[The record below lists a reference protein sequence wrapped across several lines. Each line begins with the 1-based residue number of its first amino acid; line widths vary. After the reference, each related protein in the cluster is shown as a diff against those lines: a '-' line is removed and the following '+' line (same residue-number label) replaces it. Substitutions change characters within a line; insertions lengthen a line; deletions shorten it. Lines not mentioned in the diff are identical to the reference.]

1 MIKYSKSIRR
11 STTLAAGILSIVLT
25 VVPAA
30 IYFVMAFSHMT
41 GVLETEGEINAR
53 VVGALVVANPKMW
66 EFEELRLKE
75 LLARRST
82 ETAERRVLYD
92 LKGQVIAES
101 TNRMLPPLL
110 SKSFPV
116 YDAGHQVANLEVS
129 CSLAPTLMVT
139 ALLFLVGGTAGWF
152 TFFRLRTVPLRA
164 IEDAYRGL
172 KQSEEKYRSVYES
185 LNEGLALYRTVAG
198 SGGYLDM
205 VLADV
210 NPAAVS
216 VFGFGR
222 DDIGK
227 SILQVQGGLFAPV
240 REALRGAPAEVSL
253 ELTQEG
259 AGRVFTVNAFPMGD
273 GMVAT
278 LLEDVTEKKRSAEQ
292 LENLAYYDSLTGLL
306 NRRMLLDRMEH
317 TLGIAQREGLKMA
330 TLFFDLNGFKPINDT
345 MGHEA
350 GDQILIEVGRRLKSA
365 VRKKD
370 TLARLG
376 GDEFVVVATLDTEDN
391 ASCIA
396 QNLLRKLAPVYEV
409 GGREVFVGAS
419 IGISIY
425 PDDGA
430 TPETLLKNA
439 DIAMYNAKKPG
450 IEFCFYS
457 AQMNQKLQERTKLE
471 FELWMALEREEFFL
485 EYQPI
490 VDARTGRIAAVE
502 ALVRWMSPERGRV
515 MPDAFI
521 PLAESTGIILPLGE
535 WVLKTACTKLR
546 QWLDAGGLP
555 LRMSVNISGCQFM
568 RSELCR
574 LVEEAAEQSGV
585 DLALLELELTE
596 TCLIK
601 DVEETATK
609 LWRLK
614 GLNVSIGIDDFG
626 TGYSS
631 LQYLKNFPIDHLKID
646 RAFIRNVCEL
656 PDERAIVDAI
666 IGIAK
671 AMELH
676 VIAEGVETLEQA
688 EYLRHRGCDELQGY
702 YYHRPLSEERL
713 LEVLREERERLGIA
727 AGAAGGGE
735 AGVKDVAGG
744 NVEGSGGGVPAPPV

>member
-1 MIKYSKSIRR
+1 MNRHSQSIRR
-11 STTLAAGILSIVLT
+11 STTLTAGILSAVLT
-25 VVPAA
+25 VVPPA

-41 GVLETEGEINAR
+41 GVIETEGEINAR
-53 VVGALVVANPKMW
+53 VVGTLVVANPKMW

-82 ETAERRVLYD
+82 DTAETRVLYN

-101 TNRMLPPLL
+101 SDQVLRPLL
-110 SKSFPV
+110 SQAFPV
-116 YDAGHQVANLEVS
+116 YDAGHQVANLVVS
-129 CSLAPTLMVT
+129 RSLAPTLMVT
-139 ALLFLVGGTAGWF
+139 TLLFCLGALAAGF

-164 IEDAYRGL
+164 IENAYRNL

-185 LNEGLALYRTVAG
+185 LNEGLALYRTIPV
-198 SGGYLDM
+198 GGAEIDL
-205 VLADV
+205 VLADI
-210 NPAAVS
+210 NPTAVS

-227 SILQVQGGLFAPV
+227 SILQLQGGLFAPV
-240 REALRGAPAEVSL
+240 REALQGAPAEVSL

-259 AGRVFTVNAFPMGD
+259 AGRVFTVNAFAMGD

-317 TLGIAQREGLKMA
+317 TLGTAQRDGIKMA

-350 GDQILIEVGRRLKSA
+350 GDQILIEVARRLKSS

-425 PDDGA
+425 PDDGTA
-430 TPETLLKNA
+430 PETLLKNA

-457 AQMNQKLQERTKLE
+457 AQMNQKLQERTRLE

-490 VDARTGRIAAVE
+490 MDARTGRIAAVE
-502 ALVRWMSPERGRV
+502 ALVRWMSPEKGRV
-515 MPDAFI
+515 MPDSFI
-521 PLAESTGIILPLGE
+521 PLAEATGIIVPLGE

-546 QWLDAGGLP
+546 QWLDAGCLP
-555 LRMSVNISGCQFM
+555 IRMSVNISGCHFM

-574 LVEEAAEQSGV
+574 MVEEAAEQTGV
-585 DLALLELELTE
+585 DLGLLELELTE
-596 TCLIK
+596 TCLVK
-601 DVEETATK
+601 DVEETAAK
-609 LWRLK
+609 LWYLK

-646 RAFIRNVCEL
+646 RAFIKNVCEL
-656 PDERAIVDAI
+656 PDERAIVEAI

-688 EYLRHRGCDELQGY
+688 QYLAHRGCDELQGY

-713 LEVLREERERLGIA
+713 LEVLREERERFEQGTVGGA
-727 AGAAGGGE
+727 CEAGAGGG
-735 AGVKDVAGG
+735 ADVA
-744 NVEGSGGGVPAPPV
+744 APVAVME

>member
-1 MIKYSKSIRR
+1 MIRHSQSIRR
-11 STTLAAGILSIVLT
+11 STTLTAGILSAVLT
-25 VVPAA
+25 VVPPA

-41 GVLETEGEINAR
+41 GVIETEGEINAR
-53 VVGALVVANPKMW
+53 VVGTLVVANPRMW

-82 ETAERRVLYD
+82 ETAEKRVLYN
-92 LKGQVIAES
+92 LQGQVIAES
-101 TNRMLPPLL
+101 SDKMLPPLL
-110 SKSFPV
+110 SQTFPV
-116 YDAGHQVANLEVS
+116 HDAGHQVANLVVS
-129 CSLAPTLMVT
+129 RSLAPTLMVT
-139 ALLFLVGGTAGWF
+139 ALLFCLGALAAGF

-164 IEDAYRGL
+164 IDNAYRSL

-185 LNEGLALYRTVAG
+185 LNEGLALYRTVPG
-198 SGGYLDM
+198 SGTDIDL
-205 VLADV
+205 VLADI
-210 NPAAVS
+210 NPAAAS

-240 REALRGAPAEVSL
+240 REALQGAPAEVSL

-259 AGRVFTVNAFPMGD
+259 AGRVFVVNAFPMGD

-292 LENLAYYDSLTGLL
+292 LEHLAYYDSLTGLL

-317 TLGIAQREGLKMA
+317 TIGIAQREGLKMA

-350 GDQILIEVGRRLKSA
+350 GDQILIEVGQRLKSS

-396 QNLLRKLAPVYEV
+396 QNLLRKLSPVYEV
-409 GGREVFVGAS
+409 GGREVYVGAS
-419 IGISIY
+419 IGISVY
-425 PDDGA
+425 PDDGT

-450 IEFCFYS
+450 VEFCFYS
-457 AQMNQKLQERTKLE
+457 TQMNQKLQERTRLE

-490 VDARTGRIAAVE
+490 MDARTGRIAAVE
-502 ALVRWMSPERGRV
+502 ALVRWMSPEKGRV
-515 MPDAFI
+515 MPDSFI
-521 PLAESTGIILPLGE
+521 PLAEATGIIIPLGE
-535 WVLKTACTKLR
+535 WVLKTACNKLR
-546 QWLDAGGLP
+546 QWLDAGCLP

-596 TCLIK
+596 TCLVK
-601 DVEETATK
+601 NVEETATK
-609 LWRLK
+609 LWHLK

-676 VIAEGVETLEQA
+676 VIAEGVETREQA
-688 EYLRHRGCDELQGY
+688 EFLAQRGCDELQGY

-713 LEVLREERERLGIA
+713 LEVLRDERERRETGA
-727 AGAAGGGE
+727 GTAGAGE
-735 AGVKDVAGG
+735 AGMKDAG
-744 NVEGSGGGVPAPPV
+744 VEGAPAPVQPV

>member
-1 MIKYSKSIRR
+1 MIEHSRSIRR
-11 STTLAAGILSIVLT
+11 STTITAGILSAVLT
-25 VVPAA
+25 MVPPA

-41 GVLETEGEINAR
+41 GVIETEGEINAR
-53 VVGALVVANPKMW
+53 VVGTLVVANPKMW

-82 ETAERRVLYD
+82 QTTERRVLYN
-92 LKGQVIAES
+92 LKGEVVAES
-101 TNRMLPPLL
+101 SDKVLPPIL

-116 YDAGHQVANLEVS
+116 HDAGHRVAVLVVS
-129 CSLAPTLMVT
+129 RSLAPTLMVT
-139 ALLFLVGGTAGWF
+139 ALLLCLGAIGAGF

-164 IEDAYRGL
+164 IENAYRSL

-185 LNEGLALYRTVAG
+185 LKEGLALYRIVAG
-198 SGGYLDM
+198 DGGEADL
-205 VLADV
+205 VLADT
-210 NPAAVS
+210 NPAAAS

-227 SILQVQGGLFAPV
+227 SIRQLQGGLFAPV
-240 REALRGAPAEVSL
+240 RGAVQGALQGEVSL
-253 ELTQEG
+253 ELEQEG
-259 AGRVFTVNAFPMGD
+259 TGRVFTVNTFPMGE

-292 LENLAYYDSLTGLL
+292 LETLAYYDSLTGLL

-317 TLGIAQREGLKMA
+317 TIDVAQREGLKMA

-345 MGHEA
+345 LGHEA
-350 GDQILIEVGRRLKSA
+350 GDQILIEVARRLKNS

-376 GDEFVVVATLDTEDN
+376 GDEFVVVATLDKEEN

-396 QNLLRKLAPVYEV
+396 QNLLRRLTPVYEV
-409 GGREVFVGAS
+409 SGREVYVGAS
-419 IGISIY
+419 IGVSVY
-425 PDDGA
+425 PDDG
-430 TPETLLKNA
+430 TSPENLLKNA
-439 DIAMYNAKKPG
+439 DIAMYNAKKRPDV
-450 IEFCFYS
+450 EFCFYS
-457 AQMNQKLQERTKLE
+457 AQMNQKLQDRMRLE
-471 FELWMALEREEFFL
+471 FDLWMALDRDEFFL

-490 VDARTGRIAAVE
+490 VDARSGRIAAVE
-502 ALVRWMSPERGRV
+502 ALVRWMSPEKGRV

-521 PLAESTGIILPLGE
+521 PMAEETGIIIPLGG
-535 WVLKTACTKLR
+535 WVLNTACLKLR
-546 QWLDAGGLP
+546 QWQEAGCRP
-555 LRMSVNISGCQFM
+555 LRMSVNISGRQFV
-568 RSELCR
+568 RGDLCR
-574 LVEEAAEQSGV
+574 TVEEVVEQSGV
-585 DLALLELELTE
+585 DPALLELELTE

-601 DVEETATK
+601 NVDETIAK
-609 LWRLK
+609 LCRLK

-646 RAFIRNVCEL
+646 RAFIKNVCEL

-676 VIAEGVETLEQA
+676 VIAEGVESREQA
-688 EYLRHRGCDELQGY
+688 EYLAQRGCDELQGY

-713 LEVLREERERLGIA
+713 LEVLREERMREEAGSVWTGG
-727 AGAAGGGE
+727 AGAPA
-735 AGVKDVAGG
+735 
-744 NVEGSGGGVPAPPV
+744 VPV

>member
-1 MIKYSKSIRR
+1 MIQQSNSIRR
-11 STTLAAGILSIVLT
+11 STTLTAGILAAILT
-25 VVPAA
+25 VVPSA
-30 IYFVMAFSHMT
+30 IYFTMAFSRMT

-53 VVGALVVANPKMW
+53 VVGAMVVSNPNMW
-66 EFEELRLKE
+66 QFEELRLKE
-75 LLARRST
+75 LLSRRGSPDK
-82 ETAERRVLYD
+82 EVRCILS
-92 LKGQVIAES
+92 LKGEVIAES
-101 TNRMLPPLL
+101 ADHLIRPLL
-110 SKSFPV
+110 SKTFPI
-116 YDAGHQVANLEVS
+116 YDAGHHVADLRVS
-129 CSLAPTLMVT
+129 RSLAPTLLVT
-139 ALLFLVGGTAGWF
+139 LLLLCGGGITAHF

-164 IEDAYRGL
+164 IENAYRSL
-172 KQSEEKYRSVYES
+172 QESEEKYRSVYES
-185 LNEGLALYRTVAG
+185 LNEGLALYRAVPGDKEEAD
-198 SGGYLDM
+198 LI
-205 VLADV
+205 LADI
-210 NPAAVS
+210 NPAAIS

-227 SILQVQGGLFAPV
+227 SIRQVQGGLFASV
-240 REALRGAPAEVSL
+240 RDALQGAQGELCL
-253 ELTQEG
+253 ELKQEG
-259 AGRVFTVNAFPMGD
+259 AGRVFTVNAFPMGE

-278 LLEDVTEKKRSAEQ
+278 LLEDVTEKKRTAEQ

-306 NRRMLLDRMEH
+306 NRRMLLDRMEQ
-317 TLGIAQREGLKMA
+317 TIGMAQREGLKMA

-345 MGHEA
+345 LGHEA
-350 GDQILIEVGRRLKSA
+350 GDQILIEVGRRLKGS

-376 GDEFVVVATLDTEDN
+376 GDEFVVVATLDTEEN
-391 ASCIA
+391 ATCIA
-396 QNLLRKLAPVYEV
+396 QNLLRKLTPVYEV
-409 GGREVFVGAS
+409 GGREVYVGAS

-425 PDDGA
+425 PDDGT

-450 IEFCFYS
+450 VEFCFYS
-457 AQMNQKLQERTKLE
+457 TQMNQKLQERTKLE

-490 VDARTGRIAAVE
+490 VDARTGRITAVE
-502 ALVRWMSPERGRV
+502 ALVRWMSPEQGRV
-515 MPDAFI
+515 MPDCFI
-521 PLAESTGIILPLGE
+521 PLAEATGIIVPLGE
-535 WVLKTACTKLR
+535 WVLKTACGKLR
-546 QWLDAGGLP
+546 QWLDAGCLP
-555 LRMSVNISGCQFM
+555 LRVSVNISGGHFM

-574 LVEEAAEQSGV
+574 VVEETAAQTGV

-601 DVEETATK
+601 DVEETASK

-656 PDERAIVDAI
+656 PDQRAIVDAI

-676 VIAEGVETLEQA
+676 VIAEGVETREQA
-688 EYLRHRGCDELQGY
+688 DYLAQRGCDELQGFY
-702 YYHRPLSEERL
+702 YYRPLGEERL
-713 LEVLREERERLGIA
+713 LEVLRAERERLEA
-727 AGAAGGGE
+727 SPDSAGAGGTGVRGEAGGE
-735 AGVKDVAGG
+735 AG
-744 NVEGSGGGVPAPPV
+744 GGGAPLPAQPA